1 MILLKTKK
9 RLKKIIRSSSKSSLI
24 AYFVIRGLIILCMVR
39 EIMNGNIEHAFLC
52 LLSLSLLLVPAFL
65 EKTFKIELPSV
76 LEVSIFLFI
85 FSAEILGEI
94 NNFYMIFNNFD
105 SILHTINGFLAA
117 SVGFS
122 LVYLL
127 NENSASFNLSPLF
140 VTLVAFCFSM
150 TIGVVWEFFEY
161 GMDNVF
167 KLDMQKDEIVDD
179 IYTVKLDPNN
189 SNTVIS
195 VNDIARTQLLD
206 KDNKLLVEVDGYL
219 DIGLRDT
226 MKDLL
231 VNFIGAT
238 VYSLFGFLYLTNKS
252 KYNVAEKFMVKKQVN
267 V

>member
-1 MILLKTKK
+1 
-9 RLKKIIRSSSKSSLI
+9 
-24 AYFVIRGLIILCMVR
+24 
-39 EIMNGNIEHAFLC
+39 
-52 LLSLSLLLVPAFL
+52 
-65 EKTFKIELPSV
+65 
-76 LEVSIFLFI
+76 
-85 FSAEILGEI
+85 
-94 NNFYMIFNNFD
+94 
-105 SILHTINGFLAA
+105 
-117 SVGFS
+117 
-122 LVYLL
+122 
-127 NENSASFNLSPLF
+127 
-140 VTLVAFCFSM
+140 M